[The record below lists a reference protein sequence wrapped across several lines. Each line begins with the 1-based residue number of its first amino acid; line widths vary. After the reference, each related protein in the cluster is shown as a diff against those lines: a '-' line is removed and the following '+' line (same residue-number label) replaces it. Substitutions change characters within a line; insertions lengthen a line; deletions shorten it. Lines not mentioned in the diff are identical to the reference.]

1 MTVSQGWAVLQH
13 AAAGLPA
20 EAGALTGWSQNDARA
35 ATIDVLLQELE
46 RLPSQ
51 PSAAFQVLRLVEEVN
66 PSLPDVARVVATDPA
81 LTLRVLRM
89 ANAAWFGRTNRVSS
103 PAAAVA
109 VLGLETLRWLA
120 ASAAAGLA
128 TEDAPM
134 PDGFWAHGGATAVAA
149 GLLAPRLGIPRS
161 DAFCLGLLHYLGLA
175 LLHRADPEGHP
186 LLLEG
191 APVGRAVQSEREVY
205 GIGHDEAAARVLS
218 AWGFAEPLCEAVGA
232 HHERAAA
239 AVSAHGRCLTG
250 ARALVR
256 GLPGVPAHED
266 VDDPDVA
273 LRAAT
278 VLPEEVAGLVSLVE
292 EQSARLAAAL
302 DGA

>member
-1 MTVSQGWAVLQH
+1 MTVSDGWSVLQET
-13 AAAGLPA
+13 AGTLA
-20 EAGALTGWSQNDARA
+20 GWSQTDARA
-35 ATIDVLLQELE
+35 ATIDVLLEELE

-51 PSAAFQVLRLVEEVN
+51 PSAAFQVLRLVEEDN
-66 PSLPDVARVVATDPA
+66 PSLSDVARVVATDPA
-81 LTLRVLRM
+81 LTLRVVRM
-89 ANAAWFGRTNRVSS
+89 ANGAWFGRTTRVSS

-128 TEDAPM
+128 TEDSPM

-161 DAFCLGLLHYLGLA
+161 DAFCLGLLHNLGLA

-186 LLLEG
+186 LLVEG
-191 APVGRAVQSEREVY
+191 APAGGTAQAEREVY

-232 HHERAAA
+232 HHEPAAA
-239 AVSAHGRCLTG
+239 GASAHARCLTG

-266 VDDPDVA
+266 VDDPEVA
-273 LRAAT
+273 LRAAA
-278 VLPEEVAGLVSLVE
+278 VRPEEVAGLRGLIE

>member
-1 MTVSQGWAVLQH
+1 MTVSQGWTVLQK
-13 AAAGLPA
+13 AAAGLQA
-20 EAGALTGWSQNDARA
+20 GSGALSGWTHNDARA
-35 ATIDVLLQELE
+35 ATMDVLLEELE

-51 PSAAFQVLRLVEEVN
+51 PSAAFRVLRLVEEVN

-81 LTLRVLRM
+81 LTLRVVRM
-89 ANAAWFGRTNRVSS
+89 ANAAWFGRTKRVLS
-103 PAAAVA
+103 PAAAVP

-128 TEDAPM
+128 TGESPM
-134 PDGFWAHGGATAVAA
+134 PEGFWAHAGATAVAA
-149 GLLAPRLGIPRS
+149 GLLAPRLGLPRS
-161 DAFCLGLLHYLGLA
+161 DAFCLGLLHNLGLA

-186 LLLEG
+186 LLLED
-191 APVGRAVQSEREVY
+191 APVGQAVQSEREVY

-232 HHERAAA
+232 HHEPAVA
-239 AVSAHGRCLTG
+239 AVSAHARCLTG

-256 GLPGVPAHED
+256 GLPGVPAHES

-273 LRAAT
+273 LQAAE
-278 VLPEEVAGLVSLVE
+278 VRPEEVAGMVSLIE